1 MIVQLLINLNIF
13 HFRPNKESDP
23 QANEKKKY
31 IGNDYVVIV
40 YNESGEEYNL
50 NTIKVENDT
59 VMKIAE

>member
-1 MIVQLLINLNIF
+1 MNIF

-50 NTIKVENDT
+50 NTIKVDNSI
-59 VMKIAE
+59 VF